1 MKKTLIIAA
10 LAAMAFLAG
19 NSAQASLVPGWS
31 GSATFTGTGGPETV
45 NYFVD
50 VSGGVYT
57 YVYQF
62 NVPTFPIGE
71 YEVNVNV
78 ANISSVLASGNT
90 TISTLAT
97 ADGQSAVFNTANTTY
112 SSASTANPTQV
123 QWIISP
129 AATGSYAFA
138 FTSPYGP
145 INGSGSLIDGTSG
158 PWGDNPGSGGTP
170 IPVPNPPAPV
180 PEASTIM
187 AGALMLLPLGIGA
200 VRSLRKER
208 TA

>member
-1 MKKTLIIAA
+1 
-10 LAAMAFLAG
+10 MAFLAG
-19 NSAQASLVPGWS
+19 NSAQASLVAGWS
-31 GSATFTGTGGPETV
+31 GSASFTGTGGPETV

-50 VSGGVYT
+50 LSGGVYT

-78 ANISSVLASGNT
+78 GNVTSVLASGNT
-90 TISTLAT
+90 TIATLANADLGAGTSFASAST
-97 ADGQSAVFNTANTTY
+97 AYASF
-112 SSASTANPTQV
+112 STANPTQV

-170 IPVPNPPAPV
+170 VPVPNPPAPV